1 MSVWALI
8 GLGVLV
14 AIALMADDNGGDGGD
29 DDKGGT
35 TDDDKSGDQTLTVQD
50 GMTAAQVQELLRKE
64 GDRIDQKYKGIL
76 DKRIGEAKAEWE
88 REQKTAADRE
98 QMSELEKAKTDLAAT
113 QAERDALT
121 KRVAAVEARQERAE
135 WIAAN
140 AGDLDRA
147 WRSYLHQQL
156 EEAGDDETPDQVL
169 ARVQKERDE
178 EQGGTSTSLGVAGR
192 PGGQSKPQTGK
203 DMNRAIRRAAG
214 RG

>member
-14 AIALMADDNGGDGGD
+14 AIALMADDGGGQ

-35 TDDDKSGDQTLTVQD
+35 TDDDKSTDQAVTVQD

-76 DKRIGEAKAEWE
+76 DKRIADAKTEWE
-88 REQKTAADRE
+88 RDQKTSADRE

-121 KRVAAVEARQERAE
+121 DRVAAVEAAQERAE

-140 AGDLDRA
+140 AGDMDRA
-147 WRSYLHQQL
+147 WRSYLAQQL
-156 EEAGDDETPDQVL
+156 EEAGDAETPEQVL
-169 ARVQKERDE
+169 ARVQQERDE
-178 EQGGTSTSLGVAGR
+178 EQGGTGTSLGVAGR
-192 PGGQSKPQTGK
+192 PGGQSKPTTGK